1 MASDSTKQERHAAAQ
16 RQYRASNIEA
26 VRAKNRERMRLKRA
40 NRTAEEVAAAAEK
53 RRARDADYN
62 EHRRRCKYVD
72 KYGHQQFME
81 NYFPLYEKTG
91 QKHLPGLKWGS
102 EVAGRQ
108 RKQHIRT
115 ASTSSRRVHKR
126 LARGPGIAAGDISD
140 GCHKTTGAR
149 AYESDADS
157 DTDNDTEGPKAHA
170 RVLAAIVSPKK
181 SVKPE
186 RGASTQHAESVR
198 RERSALTQRVQ
209 TIKRAPSVPVK
220 RAPSASVPVMRRTVK
235 AELVSPPK
243 KTPLY
248 ADCEDS
254 DLEEDL
260 FKSDSSIEVPLAASR
275 AASRPKSVLS
285 TLDEDED
292 MPMPSRF
299 RSTNHQLVLT
309 PPSLPPRRSPA
320 APAAAPATSS
330 SGGRGSPRVATPSRG
345 HAVSISAHLL
355 YNRRTGVLYEDP
367 EKGVE
372 EMGRGDSME
381 VVKRGNVAQWPGQS
395 SGENL
400 GTLRNHDMP
409 DDAQDDS
416 NNESDAHGSD
426 AHGNGSDGDGDGDS
440 HSPRREKIRR
450 IVDFDVKDS
459 EWEDLVDDTLSGLGA
474 TTHRS
479 RNPHLPTNPLRKH
492 RRRVVAG
499 PNVRATAQHR
509 RSGPPTTKRLKGL
522 AEDLDAWE
530 VEHEERVQ
538 QLAEKHGMKVA
549 EVRRRMLGLST
560 YGGRRKPSLYN
571 AKVSRIMAGLNAGRG
586 VGERYTMPEVKAMV
600 AEDPSM
606 LEGFSREEEKE
617 MIKDTLANR
626 KAKARGTRANH
637 LSAAADA
644 KRTMDRLMVEITNL
658 AERGTIQSWGALD
671 FFREVM
677 KKDPADVAHLFE
689 LWAVSRERGKT
700 SKNKLLTMQQE
711 CTSIITTGL
720 QAILN
725 VTKCAMNYEN
735 YISKLVRGKGV
746 GLVNWPDGVDFKR
759 MSLQSAVGPL
769 QTLLDSLKCG
779 TTRWKVLTSAEKQK
793 LIEQYDEMVKK
804 GEVKV
809 KEKTKG
815 RKERKAKKG
824 DDEDDEDEE
833 ESRARKPPAKPKR
846 APKPHARD
854 EDEDEE
860 ELHAR
865 KPPVK
870 SKRAPK
876 PPARDEDDDEE
887 EGDEEEPRA
896 RKPPVEEPR
905 PVQAAAAQAPAKSS
919 RTSKRSAR
927 DEDEED
933 ESPPRKR
940 KAKSRPAT
948 AQERLRALVQKGR
961 EANDKARRKSSTAAK
976 EGGTKRKRA
985 EHGEGNGD
993 APVGKR
999 RRTEEGSNVQGEP
1012 REAEAEATLPHRHDC
1027 HGLFQERSRTCCECL
1042 LRCEPEQPIPRRLN

>member
-1 MASDSTKQERHAAAQ
+1 MW
-16 RQYRASNIEA
+16 
-26 VRAKNRERMRLKRA
+26 V
-40 NRTAEEVAAAAEK
+40 
-53 RRARDADYN
+53 
-62 EHRRRCKYVD
+62 
-72 KYGHQQFME
+72 QQF
-81 NYFPLYEKTG
+81 
-91 QKHLPGLKWGS
+91 HA
-102 EVAGRQ
+102 VAM
-108 RKQHIRT
+108 
-115 ASTSSRRVHKR
+115 
-126 LARGPGIAAGDISD
+126 P
-140 GCHKTTGAR
+140 
-149 AYESDADS
+149 
-157 DTDNDTEGPKAHA
+157 
-170 RVLAAIVSPKK
+170 VLVLF
-181 SVKPE
+181 V
-186 RGASTQHAESVR
+186 
-198 RERSALTQRVQ
+198 
-209 TIKRAPSVPVK
+209 
-220 RAPSASVPVMRRTVK
+220 APSASWGFLLWDVLCTPADSNTVGG
-235 AELVSPPK
+235 
-243 KTPLY
+243 
-248 ADCEDS
+248 
-254 DLEEDL
+254 
-260 FKSDSSIEVPLAASR
+260 
-275 AASRPKSVLS
+275 
-285 TLDEDED
+285 
-292 MPMPSRF
+292 
-299 RSTNHQLVLT
+299 
-309 PPSLPPRRSPA
+309 SPA
-320 APAAAPATSS
+320 RALEHKQATTLADWAKNSPRKSS
-330 SGGRGSPRVATPSRG
+330 SQPS
-345 HAVSISAHLL
+345 S
-355 YNRRTGVLYEDP
+355 
-367 EKGVE
+367 
-372 EMGRGDSME
+372 
-381 VVKRGNVAQWPGQS
+381 QPGQS

-450 IVDFDVKDS
+450 IVDFDVEDS

-479 RNPHLPTNPLRKH
+479 RNPHLPTNPLPPAKW
-492 RRRVVAG
+492 A
-499 PNVRATAQHR
+499 
-509 RSGPPTTKRLKGL
+509 PPTTKRLKGL

-530 VEHEERVQ
+530 VEREERVQ

-658 AERGTIQSWGALD
+658 AERVGMIGFAMFTRSHAHDKTLPGTIQSWGALD

-689 LWAVSRERGKT
+689 LWAVSRER
-700 SKNKLLTMQQE
+700 E
-711 CTSIITTGL
+711 
-720 QAILN
+720 AILN

-746 GLVNWPDGVDFKR
+746 GLVNWPDSVDFKR

-824 DDEDDEDEE
+824 VIVEDEEEDEEEPRAWKPPAKPKRAPKPPARDEDDEDDEDEE

-860 ELHAR
+860 DEEELRAR

-876 PPARDEDDDEE
+876 PPARDEDDDDE

-896 RKPPVEEPR
+896 RKPPVVKSKCAPKSPARDEDEGDEEEPR
-905 PVQAAAAQAPAKSS
+905 PSKPRPRKPPAKSS

-985 EHGEGNGD
+985 EHGEGDGD

-999 RRTEEGSNVQGEP
+999 RRTEEGSNVQGERARP
-1012 REAEAEATLPHRHDC
+1012 KPKPLYRTGTTAAASSRNDHAPAANASSDVN
-1027 HGLFQERSRTCCECL
+1027 RSS
-1042 LRCEPEQPIPRRLN
+1042 PSPRRLN

>member
-1 MASDSTKQERHAAAQ
+1 MW
-16 RQYRASNIEA
+16 
-26 VRAKNRERMRLKRA
+26 V
-40 NRTAEEVAAAAEK
+40 
-53 RRARDADYN
+53 
-62 EHRRRCKYVD
+62 
-72 KYGHQQFME
+72 QQF
-81 NYFPLYEKTG
+81 
-91 QKHLPGLKWGS
+91 HA
-102 EVAGRQ
+102 VAM
-108 RKQHIRT
+108 
-115 ASTSSRRVHKR
+115 
-126 LARGPGIAAGDISD
+126 P
-140 GCHKTTGAR
+140 
-149 AYESDADS
+149 
-157 DTDNDTEGPKAHA
+157 
-170 RVLAAIVSPKK
+170 VLVLF
-181 SVKPE
+181 V
-186 RGASTQHAESVR
+186 
-198 RERSALTQRVQ
+198 
-209 TIKRAPSVPVK
+209 
-220 RAPSASVPVMRRTVK
+220 APSASWGFLLWNVLCTPADSNTVGG
-235 AELVSPPK
+235 
-243 KTPLY
+243 
-248 ADCEDS
+248 
-254 DLEEDL
+254 
-260 FKSDSSIEVPLAASR
+260 
-275 AASRPKSVLS
+275 
-285 TLDEDED
+285 
-292 MPMPSRF
+292 
-299 RSTNHQLVLT
+299 
-309 PPSLPPRRSPA
+309 SPA
-320 APAAAPATSS
+320 RALEHKQATTLADWAKNSPRKSS
-330 SGGRGSPRVATPSRG
+330 SQPS
-345 HAVSISAHLL
+345 S
-355 YNRRTGVLYEDP
+355 
-367 EKGVE
+367 
-372 EMGRGDSME
+372 
-381 VVKRGNVAQWPGQS
+381 QPGQS

-426 AHGNGSDGDGDGDS
+426 AHGSDAHGNGSDGDGDGDS

-450 IVDFDVKDS
+450 IVDFDVEDS
-459 EWEDLVDDTLSGLGA
+459 DGKISWTTLSLAWELQHTGA
-474 TTHRS
+474 VTPTC
-479 RNPHLPTNPLRKH
+479 LPTPF
-492 RRRVVAG
+492 
-499 PNVRATAQHR
+499 HR

-530 VEHEERVQ
+530 VEREERVQ

-549 EVRRRMLGLST
+549 E
-560 YGGRRKPSLYN
+560 
-571 AKVSRIMAGLNAGRG
+571 AAGW
-586 VGERYTMPEVKAMV
+586 GERYTMPEVKAMV

-658 AERGTIQSWGALD
+658 AERVGMIGFAMFTRSHAHDKTLPGTIQSWGALD

-735 YISKLVRGKGV
+735 YISKLVYGKGV

-824 DDEDDEDEE
+824 VIVEDEEEDEEEPRARKLPAKPKRAPKPPARDEDDEDDE

-860 ELHAR
+860 DEEELRAR

-870 SKRAPK
+870 SKHAPK

-896 RKPPVEEPR
+896 RKPPVVKSKRAPKPPARNEDEGDEEEPR
-905 PVQAAAAQAPAKSS
+905 PSKPRPRKPPAKSS

-933 ESPPRKR
+933 E
-940 KAKSRPAT
+940 PAT
-948 AQERLRALVQKGR
+948 AQERLWALVQKGR

-976 EGGTKRKRA
+976 EGGMKRKRA
-985 EHGEGNGD
+985 EHGEGDGD

-999 RRTEEGSNVQGEP
+999 RRTEEGSNVQGERARPKPKPLYRTGTTAAASSRNDHAPAANASSDVNRSSPSPAASTDAPYATSKPSGSGRPNMVRGKGKGKGPPGVRFPAVVKPKAP
-1012 REAEAEATLPHRHDC
+1012 RKLKAPSQKLQKGVHKAPVERFPGVNPAFAHLLLVDRRKYVPPSFGIRHFAKIVEVVIPLRRKPHVILTNPVPDVNWEDEDGTVPLSLRFPETNASLEQSADEDEEEMPDVANNPNTGDESDGIPIPPIVRAINPHAITTLHELVVLYGNQPVPVLLLKVLGSTIEAMVQRPN
-1027 HGLFQERSRTCCECL
+1027 
-1042 LRCEPEQPIPRRLN
+1042 EQPTAIGFSDLWTTYRTLERRQKNDK